1 MFNTCRRHYVN
12 AESQA
17 LYLGQRITR
26 LASFTSLGVLVNA
39 TALES
44 TAKRSGWL
52 VVLTELVYAV
62 GVRSKLFSTELDAV
76 LPRLLRRVAMA
87 STAVAKV
94 MLAPEEVVK
103 PVGVDAS
110 CKQTRNLFQRGAVRS
125 KRQAAKS
132 PKHLTSYS

>member
-1 MFNTCRRHYVN
+1 M
-12 AESQA
+12 
-17 LYLGQRITR
+17 
-26 LASFTSLGVLVNA
+26 NA

-52 VVLTELVYAV
+52 VVLTELVYVV

-94 MLAPEEVVK
+94 MLAPEDVVK

-110 CKQTRNLFQRGAVRS
+110 CKQTRNPCKFQRSAFRS
-125 KRQAAKS
+125 VISDAKH
-132 PKHLTSYS
+132 PEHLTSYS

>member
-1 MFNTCRRHYVN
+1 M
-12 AESQA
+12 
-17 LYLGQRITR
+17 
-26 LASFTSLGVLVNA
+26 NA

-52 VVLTELVYAV
+52 VVLTELVYVV
-62 GVRSKLFSTELDAV
+62 GVQSKSFSTELDTV

-94 MLAPEEVVK
+94 MLAPEDVVK

-110 CKQTRNLFQRGAVRS
+110 CKQTCNLHASQRSAFRS
-125 KRQAAKS
+125 KVQDAKH
-132 PKHLTSYS
+132 PEHLTSYS